1 MTTRIVHTGV
11 VTLWASV
18 VLFVFMFISA
28 PLAQAQTATP
38 IPLCEI
44 NRGLGTG
51 MTGEDVECLQRYLNW
66 THVNVA
72 ASGPGSLGQET
83 VYYGPLTT
91 GAVIQWQN
99 QNSTAVL
106 APLGLSSGTG
116 FWGSSSFSHYV
127 NIVRLALA
135 LR

>member
-72 ASGPGSLGQET
+72 
-83 VYYGPLTT
+83 
-91 GAVIQWQN
+91 GAPWGKRQ
-99 QNSTAVL
+99 STM
-106 APLGLSSGTG
+106 AP
-116 FWGSSSFSHYV
+116 
-127 NIVRLALA
+127 
-135 LR
+135 